1 MRNAIQC
8 LLALLLALTLVVPAL
23 GEAAQSADGAVEA
36 AAASEETVEAAAE
49 ETIEE
54 TAEEAEEEE
63 APKSWFE
70 TAFGGFRELHPVT
83 VVLIV
88 ALLAVGIWLAA
99 TRAGRWTP
107 ASIALTAVCFG
118 AALVLSLGSLFRS
131 LEGGAGIVPYVVA
144 IVALLALMLLIL
156 CTQDRKAWTS
166 RRVAY
171 AAMCLAMSFVLSM
184 IKLFRMP
191 QGGSVTPAAM
201 LPLILFAM
209 AFGPAQGLV
218 VGCAYGL
225 LQLIED
231 PYVIHPIQLLVD
243 YPMAFGAL
251 ALCCLAR
258 RLPGGDLPKLPV
270 GVLLGYLGRYLMAV
284 LSGVVFFAE
293 YAGEQNAL
301 VYSLVYNISYLGVEA
316 VLACLISVPLGLSE
330 ILTRMRKRSA

>member
-54 TAEEAEEEE
+54 TAEETAEEAEEEE

-83 VVLIV
+83 VVL
-88 ALLAVGIWLAA
+88 
-99 TRAGRWTP
+99 
-107 ASIALTAVCFG
+107 
-118 AALVLSLGSLFRS
+118 
-131 LEGGAGIVPYVVA
+131 

-301 VYSLVYNISYLGVEA
+301 VSSLVYNISYLGVEA